1 MKEKIG
7 FCKIRLQNSM
17 LFLASYYTMLFAKMN
32 CYRAELEGLSVKM
45 KRKKHTSGDEDAAV
59 DMTPMLDIVFIMLIF
74 FIVTTTFSSEK
85 GLEPTRPPESDSP
98 PPPNSKSLSIRI
110 DESGQILMN
119 GRIVDI
125 RRVVANAQTYL
136 ANNDTD
142 SAAIQAS
149 ENTEHGVVVSVMD
162 QVKLAGISKISVLVK
177 EK

>member
-1 MKEKIG
+1 MKEKIV

-110 DESGQILMN
+110 DDSGQILMN

>member
-1 MKEKIG
+1 
-7 FCKIRLQNSM
+7 
-17 LFLASYYTMLFAKMN
+17 
-32 CYRAELEGLSVKM
+32 M
-45 KRKKHTSGDEDAAV
+45 KRKKHTSGDDDAAV

-85 GLEPTRPPESDSP
+85 GLSPNRPPKDQP
-98 PPPNSKSLSIRI
+98 DNPNPSKSLSIRI
-110 DESGQILMN
+110 DQTGQIIMA

-142 SAAIQAS
+142 SAAIQAH
-149 ENTEHGVVVSVMD
+149 EDTEHGVVVNVMD
-162 QVKLAGISKISVLVK
+162 QIKLAGISKVSVLVK